1 MRLKGIIL
9 FIKVFAIL
17 LALGVIFPY
26 IINIILIKFNIINDQ
41 LPSGNSVFVMYREN
55 GQLSFKD
62 ILYNIFYNFVD
73 FYRK

>member
-1 MRLKGIIL
+1 MKVKGVLL
-9 FIKVFAIL
+9 FVKVFTIL

-55 GQLSFKD
+55 QQLNFND
-62 ILYNIFYNFVD
+62 ILYNIFCEFAD
-73 FYRK
+73 FHRK